1 MKDMVKHLH
10 SMFLERCR
18 NNERYSL
25 RAFAKSLSIPPSSL
39 SEIINGKRPLTPKLR
54 DKIGRA
60 LDMSP
65 EEIKAYSARPHGN
78 SSGDFKESKETPYA
92 QLALDSF
99 YIISEWYHYGILQ
112 LLRTKGFK
120 NNPQWIAKRLG
131 INPIQAKLAVERL
144 IRVGILEEGSKGQL
158 KDITNGS
165 TTHLINNFSNEELRS
180 FQIKALEK
188 AIGTMREVPV
198 TLRDNTSM
206 TMAVSKK
213 ALPFAK
219 KEITKFRRELTKKLE
234 AYAAPDEV
242 YQLAIS
248 FTPLTKIEIKK
259 EERKK

>member
-1 MKDMVKHLH
+1 MKDMVKYLH
-10 SMFLERCR
+10 DTFLERCR

-39 SEIINGKRPLTPKLR
+39 SEIINGKRPITQKLR
-54 DKIGRA
+54 DKIGHA
-60 LDMSP
+60 MDMTP
-65 EEIKAYSARPHGN
+65 EEIRSYSSRPHGN
-78 SSGDFKESKETPYA
+78 SNNQYKKTEETPYT

-112 LLRTKGFK
+112 LLRTKSFK

-131 INPIQAKLAVERL
+131 INSVQAKLAVERL
-144 IRVGILEEGSKGQL
+144 IRVGILEEDAKDQL
-158 KDITNGS
+158 KDATNGS
-165 TTHLINNFSNEELRS
+165 TTHLVNNFSNEELRS

-188 AIGTMREVPV
+188 AIITMREVPV

-206 TMAVSKK
+206 TMAISKN

-234 AYAAPDEV
+234 SYAAPDEV

-259 EERKK
+259 SGEK

>member
-10 SMFLERCR
+10 NTFLERCR

-39 SEIINGKRPLTPKLR
+39 SEIINGKRSLTQKLR

-60 LDMSP
+60 LDMDP
-65 EEIKAYSARPHGN
+65 EEIKAFNAKPHGN
-78 SSGDFKESKETPYA
+78 SNSDYKETEQTPYA

-131 INPIQAKLAVERL
+131 INSIQAKLAVERL
-144 IRVGILEEGSKGQL
+144 IRVGILERNSKGQL
-158 KDITNGS
+158 RDVTGGS
-165 TTHLINNFSNEELRS
+165 TSHLVNNFTNEELRS

-188 AIGTMREVPV
+188 ATGTMREVPV

-206 TMAVSKK
+206 TMAISKK

-234 AYAAPDEV
+234 SYATPDEV

-248 FTPLTKIEIKK
+248 FTPLTKIEDKYK
-259 EERKK
+259 